1 MESGSGIGKMGPVVK
16 GVDPEVRAAF
26 AFEDPKFMSVEQLQ
40 PLSARKQWKLKHRKK
55 FKRGN

>member
-1 MESGSGIGKMGPVVK
+1 MGPVVK